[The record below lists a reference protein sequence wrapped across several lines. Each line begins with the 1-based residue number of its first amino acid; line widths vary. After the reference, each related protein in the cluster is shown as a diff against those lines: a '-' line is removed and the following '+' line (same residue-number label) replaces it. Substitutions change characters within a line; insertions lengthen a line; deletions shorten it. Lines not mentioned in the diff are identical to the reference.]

1 MNNIDNLN
9 NKRKNKGKLSSGQ
22 TVNPTPTSTSQPSSL
37 SELGS
42 STHQDLRWFSLS
54 EDAITTAKS
63 EELIG
68 PLQPHLWGS
77 TNHHSNKAS
86 LSTQITNDHAEKDGD
101 GLLDLDTGTTYANMR
116 SSVKL
121 CSHKVLN
128 SSDKPEILPRY
139 LTQQIETIS
148 TDKIDAPS
156 NYSYK
161 RFFFNQIG

>member
-9 NKRKNKGKLSSGQ
+9 KKKKNKGKLSSGQ
-22 TVNPTPTSTSQPSSL
+22 TVNPTPTSTSQPSSS

-42 STHQDLRWFSLS
+42 STHQDLRWFSLA

-77 TNHHSNKAS
+77 TNHHHSNKVS
-86 LSTQITNDHAEKDGD
+86 LSTQITNDHPEQDED
-101 GLLDLDTGTTYANMR
+101 GLLDTGTTYANMR
-116 SSVKL
+116 SNVKL

-128 SSDKPEILPRY
+128 SSEKPDILPRY
-139 LTQQIETIS
+139 LTQQIETKS
-148 TDKIDAPS
+148 TDKIDTPS
-156 NYSYK
+156 NCSYE
-161 RFFFNQIG
+161 RSFFLSNTI

>member
-9 NKRKNKGKLSSGQ
+9 KKKKNKGKLSSGQ
-22 TVNPTPTSTSQPSSL
+22 TVNPTPTSTSQPSSS

-86 LSTQITNDHAEKDGD
+86 LSTQITNDHPEQVED
-101 GLLDLDTGTTYANMR
+101 GLLDTGTTYANMR

-161 RFFFNQIG
+161 RSFFNQIG